1 MPAEVCLAF
10 VWISWSACHRFV
22 WLQGSVSIL
31 PKGLVKVSELTCW
44 PLPRFWSWFS
54 RSWPRQDP
62 VSQPKRNNEIIAACK
77 HLRICSPVTELV
89 HTSQYQ
95 FMNPSRDDDIVYII
109 QYIENNLRL
118 INCYAR
124 SFRLFKADPDTRV
137 GDPIHLTSPHPPVS
151 PSATTA
157 KHLSCYYYL
166 RLRHSRLT
174 I

>member
-1 MPAEVCLAF
+1 MAAGICLNLAKG
-10 VWISWSACHRFV
+10 SC
-22 WLQGSVSIL
+22 QGERADLLTITQIL
-31 PKGLVKVSELTCW
+31 VLIQPLVIPPGPCVQTN
-44 PLPRFWSWFS
+44 PRETMRLFA
-54 RSWPRQDP
+54 
-62 VSQPKRNNEIIAACK
+62 N
-77 HLRICSPVTELV
+77 LRICSPVTELV

-157 KHLSCYYYL
+157 KRLSYCYYL

>member
-1 MPAEVCLAF
+1 MKRLSSVCMAAGICLNLAKG
-10 VWISWSACHRFV
+10 SC
-22 WLQGSVSIL
+22 QGERADLLTITQIL
-31 PKGLVKVSELTCW
+31 VLIQPLVTPPGPCVETN
-44 PLPRFWSWFS
+44 PR
-54 RSWPRQDP
+54 
-62 VSQPKRNNEIIAACK
+62 ETMCK
-77 HLRICSPVTELV
+77 HLRICSPVTEPV

-95 FMNPSRDDDIVYII
+95 YMNPSRDDDIVYII

-157 KHLSCYYYL
+157 KRLSCYYHL